1 MRWAALGARLSV
13 SVSVCVRVQAY
24 QGHLVSREDTK
35 ELVDLGRSDV
45 AIDVL
50 AKKGEWE
57 RVWEVAAK
65 EKMPAAQ
72 LGKYILMRVEELLRD
87 GGGGGGGPKGANS
100 NNGNVQLDEAV
111 RVLQRRGTV
120 ATEQAVEVYR
130 KLVVRI
136 LSRTNDEEH
145 SEHTATVHR
154 SSTTSTYLPTL
165 SGADLT

>member
-1 MRWAALGARLSV
+1 M
-13 SVSVCVRVQAY
+13 
-24 QGHLVSREDTK
+24 SREDTK
-35 ELVDLGRSDV
+35 ELVELGRSDV

-87 GGGGGGGPKGANS
+87 GGGGGPKGQS
-100 NNGNVQLDEAV
+100 NNVQLDEAV

-130 KLVVRI
+130 RLVVRI
-136 LSRTNDEEH
+136 LSRSNDEEH
-145 SEHTATVHR
+145 SEHTATVHAVER
-154 SSTTSTYLPTL
+154 DHPRIWR
-165 SGADLT
+165 

>member
-1 MRWAALGARLSV
+1 M
-13 SVSVCVRVQAY
+13 SVCVRVQAY

-87 GGGGGGGPKGANS
+87 GGGGGGGGAKGANS
-100 NNGNVQLDEAV
+100 NNSNVQLDEAV

-154 SSTTSTYLPTL
+154 RSTASTYLPYLALT
-165 SGADLT
+165 GPDLT